1 MKEKDIKEILD
12 DKFESMAPDLVN
24 KICENKIEKIKDES
38 ELFGNDEPLF
48 RKNNKVIFGGI
59 VTAMV
64 ACIMIVI
71 MVFSPKQQFKEEKYA
86 FSIIVDVNPSITV
99 QFNKEGCVEKIVA
112 GNKDA
117 KLIVKKLRNKLNEKS
132 KCEDVMN
139 GIIKEISNEGYLK
152 KNKNSMLVTVV
163 SDNAKTRKEVL
174 NSVQYNTEKYE
185 IDKGK
190 KFKTIY
196 QDIKVDKKVEKVA
209 KKNNVSL
216 GKAALCIKL
225 AEAGKEDYNK
235 LCRKSINTLA
245 GEVEKKGVANDDDEL
260 ILNIEPAIVEEEI
273 SEPFTEEEITETIS
287 ETESQETTSEY
298 ESEVTTAET
307 SEVENTQEIETT
319 QSQEIQ
325 TTLESETKQGVVK

>member
-152 KNKNSMLVTVV
+152 KI
-163 SDNAKTRKEVL
+163 R
-174 NSVQYNTEKYE
+174 
-185 IDKGK
+185 I
-190 KFKTIY
+190 
-196 QDIKVDKKVEKVA
+196 
-209 KKNNVSL
+209 
-216 GKAALCIKL
+216 LCL
-225 AEAGKEDYNK
+225 
-235 LCRKSINTLA
+235 
-245 GEVEKKGVANDDDEL
+245 
-260 ILNIEPAIVEEEI
+260 
-273 SEPFTEEEITETIS
+273 
-287 ETESQETTSEY
+287 
-298 ESEVTTAET
+298 
-307 SEVENTQEIETT
+307 
-319 QSQEIQ
+319 
-325 TTLESETKQGVVK
+325 

>member
-185 IDKGK
+185 ID
-190 KFKTIY
+190 
-196 QDIKVDKKVEKVA
+196 
-209 KKNNVSL
+209 
-216 GKAALCIKL
+216 
-225 AEAGKEDYNK
+225 
-235 LCRKSINTLA
+235 
-245 GEVEKKGVANDDDEL
+245 
-260 ILNIEPAIVEEEI
+260 
-273 SEPFTEEEITETIS
+273 
-287 ETESQETTSEY
+287 
-298 ESEVTTAET
+298 
-307 SEVENTQEIETT
+307 
-319 QSQEIQ
+319 
-325 TTLESETKQGVVK
+325 

>member
-1 MKEKDIKEILD
+1 MVARFAEAKDQETLIRAMALLPSDFTLLLVGGGDLQIQKQCEQLVD
-12 DKFESMAPDLVN
+12 DLNLV
-24 KICENKIEKIKDES
+24 
-38 ELFGNDEPLF
+38 G
-48 RKNNKVIFGGI
+48 KVIFGGI

-225 AEAGKEDYNK
+225 A
-235 LCRKSINTLA
+235 
-245 GEVEKKGVANDDDEL
+245 VA
-260 ILNIEPAIVEEEI
+260 
-273 SEPFTEEEITETIS
+273 
-287 ETESQETTSEY
+287 TTS
-298 ESEVTTAET
+298 
-307 SEVENTQEIETT
+307 
-319 QSQEIQ
+319 
-325 TTLESETKQGVVK
+325 L

>member
-174 NSVQYNTEKYE
+174 NSVQYILKNT
-185 IDKGK
+185 
-190 KFKTIY
+190 
-196 QDIKVDKKVEKVA
+196 
-209 KKNNVSL
+209 
-216 GKAALCIKL
+216 KL
-225 AEAGKEDYNK
+225 IRERN
-235 LCRKSINTLA
+235 L
-245 GEVEKKGVANDDDEL
+245 
-260 ILNIEPAIVEEEI
+260 
-273 SEPFTEEEITETIS
+273 
-287 ETESQETTSEY
+287 
-298 ESEVTTAET
+298 
-307 SEVENTQEIETT
+307 
-319 QSQEIQ
+319 
-325 TTLESETKQGVVK
+325 KQFIRI

>member
-71 MVFSPKQQFKEEKYA
+71 MV

-185 IDKGK
+185 IDKEK

-298 ESEVTTAET
+298 ESEVTTEET